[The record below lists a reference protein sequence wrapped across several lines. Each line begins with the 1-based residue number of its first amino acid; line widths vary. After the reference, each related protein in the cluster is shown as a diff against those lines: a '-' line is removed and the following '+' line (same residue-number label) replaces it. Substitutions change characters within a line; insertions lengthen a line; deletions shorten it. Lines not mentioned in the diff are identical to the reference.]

1 MLYYMISF
9 SKELDSF
16 SLHKERFPW
25 SQTFST
31 NKDFSMI
38 KKVFHRQTFSQTR
51 NFSTSKNVYY
61 KVTFFLDRGSLPV
74 GKFSTS
80 QIFILNQEFFPQAK
94 TFSTSQ
100 HFSLIKELLY
110 KQKIFLQAKTFT
122 WSRRFSIKSFPSSW
136 KFCTS

>member
-1 MLYYMISF
+1 MKKSKRAKFLLYYMISF
-9 SKELDSF
+9 SKKLDSF

-61 KVTFFLDRGSLPV
+61 KITFFLDRGSLPV
-74 GKFSTS
+74 RKFSTS
-80 QIFILNQEFFPQAK
+80 QIFILNQEFFHKQKRFPQANIFPWSRN
-94 TFSTSQ
+94 FSTSKK
-100 HFSLIKELLY
+100 FFY
-110 KQKIFLQAKTFT
+110 KQKLLLDQGG
-122 WSRRFSIKSFPSSW
+122 FP
-136 KFCTS
+136 